1 MTDSIQ
7 RQLAMLTMLQ
17 SVCEQ
22 AVTAFHAADNPVD
35 DGLVGDL
42 ERMVERTRLEI
53 EAIKG
58 VNR

>member
-1 MTDSIQ
+1 
-7 RQLAMLTMLQ
+7 MLTMLQ